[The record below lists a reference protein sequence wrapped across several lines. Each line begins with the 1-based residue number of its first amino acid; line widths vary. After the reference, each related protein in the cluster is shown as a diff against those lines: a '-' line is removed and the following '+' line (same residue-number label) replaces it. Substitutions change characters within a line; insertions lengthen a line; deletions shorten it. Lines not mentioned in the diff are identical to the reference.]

1 MYNIPY
7 HLEKDLS
14 NTSFLVTGGAGFIGS
29 NIVEYLLK
37 FGARKVKVLD
47 NFSTGNHQNLENF
60 SFYNSFELIEGDIR
74 NLEDCKKAV
83 EGVQI
88 IFHEAAMEVDSQS
101 IDDALVTNEV
111 NVNGF
116 LNILVAAKQ
125 AGVKRIVY
133 AASSST
139 YGDNED
145 LPKVEEKIG
154 KPLSPYAITKYV
166 NELYADVFQRL
177 YGLEFIG
184 LRYFNVFGP
193 KQNMNTKYAAVI
205 PKFVSSLMAHEEPTI
220 YGNGKNSR
228 DFTFIENVVQANI
241 IAALTNKTI
250 AINQIYNVAYGEQTS
265 LNELAIL
272 VRDQLAL
279 IDPMVAGIHF
289 HYGKERN
296 GDINHSV
303 ASITKAKHLLG
314 YVPYFSLTEGL
325 SETIKAFVEVYKSPV
340 ISS

>member
-14 NTSFLVTGGAGFIGS
+14 TMSFLVTGGAGFIGS
-29 NIVEYLLK
+29 NLVEYLLK
-37 FGARKVKVLD
+37 FGAGKVKVLD
-47 NFSTGNHQNLENF
+47 NFSTGSLENLENF
-60 SFYNSFELIEGDIR
+60 SFYNSFELIKGDIR

-83 EGVQI
+83 DGVQI
-88 IFHEAAMEVDSQS
+88 IFHEAAMEVDSY
-101 IDDALVTNEV
+101 DLEDAFTTNDV
-111 NVNGF
+111 NINGF
-116 LNILVAAKQ
+116 LNVLIAAKE

-166 NELYADVFQRL
+166 NELYADVFHRL
-177 YGLEFIG
+177 FGLEFIG

-193 KQNMNTKYAAVI
+193 KQNLQTKYAAVI
-205 PKFVSSLMAHEEPTI
+205 PKFISNLLSHVEPI
-220 YGNGKNSR
+220 INGNGKNSR
-228 DFTFIENVVQANI
+228 DFTFVENVVQVNI
-241 IAALTNKTI
+241 IAALSTKSI
-250 AINQIYNVAYGEQTS
+250 AINQVYNVAYGEQTT

-272 VRDQLAL
+272 IRDQLTI

-289 HYGKERN
+289 HYGKERK
-296 GDINHSV
+296 GDIIHSV

-314 YVPYFSLTEGL
+314 YFPYFSLAEGL
-325 SETIKAFVEVYKSPV
+325 LETISAYASEHKASV
-340 ISS
+340 ITA